1 MNITCNQLDDL
12 LLEGD
17 PFSLETAARHAESC
31 PACARTLADWNELS
45 ATARS
50 LHTTWENEMLW
61 PRIDRALRAERG
73 TSTRGRLW
81 QIAAALLLT
90 AGLGAFVWRAYDKER
105 DFNAVIIKS
114 SKVEAA
120 ESAQQAYEQAI
131 ADLERLADPKVEQAA
146 TPLMVSYKEKLM
158 LLDEA
163 IAECETN
170 IKVNR
175 QNAHLRRQLLSLY
188 SEKQSTL
195 KDVLREDAHASN
207 Q

>member
-1 MNITCNQLDDL
+1 MKITCNQLDDL

-17 PFSLETAARHAESC
+17 PFSLEAASRHAADC
-31 PACARTLADWNELS
+31 PACAQTLADWNDIS
-45 ATARS
+45 STARS
-50 LHTTWENEMLW
+50 LHATWQNDMLW

-73 TSTRGRLW
+73 ASRGRIW

-90 AGLGAFVWRAYDKER
+90 AGLGAFVWRSYDKER
-105 DFNAVIIKS
+105 DFNAVIIKA
-114 SKVEAA
+114 SKVEAV
-120 ESAQQAYEQAI
+120 ESAQRAHEEAI
-131 ADLERLADPKVEQAA
+131 ADLERLTDQKLEQAS

-170 IKVNR
+170 IKLNR
-175 QNAHLRRQLLSLY
+175 QNAHLRRQLLALY

-195 KDVLREDAHASN
+195 QGVLREDAHASN